1 MNAVS
6 EIISGADKFFIG
18 DEMLILNKNM
28 HFMRDEKFKNLL
40 SETAKSEH
48 YKGMAYRL
56 HLFVYAANLALSIK
70 GDFVE
75 CGVFRGFKSFF
86 LLSYLEDKLSDRSYF
101 LFDTFEG
108 IDTLQ
113 AVGSPVTKK
122 EHEKSRLF
130 EFVKHRFSKFD
141 NVILIKG
148 SVPDSLKKTRI
159 KKVAFLHLD
168 MNSYQAE
175 IGALEHFWNKIPV
188 GGVILLDD
196 FGLCSH
202 NAQMEFELPWLSERN
217 QKILEFPTGQGLIIK
232 K

>member
-1 MNAVS
+1 MHFKCLINAPFKNNPNLKKNKFLS
-6 EIISGADKFFIG
+6 LSSKEICKDMKNNISKLIDKLTKKSKTQKIQIT
-18 DEMLILNKNM
+18 DIAVELEEVDVELIRLILDKKYTMTSPQRLINT
-28 HFMRDEKFKNLL
+28 L
-40 SETAKSEH
+40 KSCQYVIENN
-48 YKGMAYRL
+48 
-56 HLFVYAANLALSIK
+56 VP

-159 KKVAFLHLD
+159 KKVKF
-168 MNSYQAE
+168 
-175 IGALEHFWNKIPV
+175 
-188 GGVILLDD
+188 
-196 FGLCSH
+196 
-202 NAQMEFELPWLSERN
+202 
-217 QKILEFPTGQGLIIK
+217 
-232 K
+232 